1 MNTLSQYLT
10 KGISSLATMILSA
23 FATTKSALSAQPAG
37 CLNERHAAAARLF
50 RAGQY
55 AGAFGR
61 FAELADAGHVSSAR
75 LALAMC
81 AHRGDLFGSR
91 WPATPDQR
99 RRWSALVI
107 SASRQRIE
115 LSDTGDQGN

>member
-55 AGAFGR
+55 AGA
-61 FAELADAGHVSSAR
+61 LSSAR